1 MQHVSIHRFCDVPNA
16 SKLLKNGLF
25 NQSHRPEPTTAVGEL
40 GSVALARTAVRSGG
54 ADRDRTGDLLR
65 AKQVLSQLS
74 YTPKDEFRILEFG
87 LSFSCRFPMT
97 LALYPHSKTRNR
109 VGGPKWS

>member
-74 YTPKDEFRILEFG
+74 YSPSPFTP
-87 LSFSCRFPMT
+87 T
-97 LALYPHSKTRNR
+97 ALTRA
-109 VGGPKWS
+109 GGSGWS